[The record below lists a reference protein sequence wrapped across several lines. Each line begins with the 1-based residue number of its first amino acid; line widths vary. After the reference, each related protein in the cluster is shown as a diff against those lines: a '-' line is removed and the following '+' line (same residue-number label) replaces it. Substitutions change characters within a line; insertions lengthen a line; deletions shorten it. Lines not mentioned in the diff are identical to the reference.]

1 MDDHAAPNCLTEWF
15 QALRPLRALHVRV
28 HRGSGGGLPLP
39 WEGLSHEKDSD
50 WSSCLPAGVRPGVFE
65 SAVDELDRLDPD
77 ASFDLGFCPDG
88 FEGLPAGACD
98 AVVQELRSRCRF
110 LAVGVSRAGGARR
123 LRVAARRSGLGLSG
137 SAVLDRGRA
146 GDRDFLLIRGG
157 SESRVG
163 PREGR
168 IVYLSPNREIRGG
181 VKVLYNHV
189 DVLNSIGIPAALAVR
204 EVKNVPASW
213 WAWNPR
219 TLAFMDRA
227 AVRTTPND
235 VVVIPEFRFR
245 EAAKYQ
251 HVAGRLLFVQN
262 PGLCFEVE
270 TWRGRGY
277 EGVLTLG
284 CPDGTKSKLHEFL
297 LERTDLPIFPITN
310 HYSDD
315 PWGKAVA
322 KRVPGRVL
330 CLPRKG
336 PEFVAR
342 LRREFAGAVAVD
354 DAPQPQMAVEYAKSD
369 VYVHTGFP
377 EGQPMPPI
385 EAMASGCI
393 VCGFTGLGGLDV
405 MRDGCTA
412 FVAPDGDYE
421 ALAAVVRRALSDPAR
436 EAIRE
441 SGRRLAAQFRRS
453 VAAEELRR
461 CYREWVPTL
470 GMRPR
475 SRLGRAAN
483 RVRAAVFGVV

>member
-1 MDDHAAPNCLTEWF
+1 MDDDVAQDCLTAWF
-15 QALRPLRALHVRV
+15 EALRPLRTLHVRSD
-28 HRGSGGGLPLP
+28 GSSCESRPFPWKGLTR
-39 WEGLSHEKDSD
+39 EKDSD
-50 WSSCLPAGVRPGVFE
+50 WSASLPAEIRPGVFE
-65 SAVDELDRLDPD
+65 SVVGELDQLNPQASYDIGYCPEALDD
-77 ASFDLGFCPDG
+77 
-88 FEGLPAGACD
+88 LPAGAAE
-98 AVVQELRSRCRF
+98 AVLEELRSRCRF
-110 LAVGVSRAGGARR
+110 LAVGFARTGNARRRLVAGWQGAR
-123 LRVAARRSGLGLSG
+123 LAR
-137 SAVLDRGRA
+137 SAVLDRGRV
-146 GDRDFLLIRGG
+146 GGREYLLIRGG
-157 SESRVG
+157 TGDRAAPGESRV
-163 PREGR
+163 
-168 IVYLSPNREIRGG
+168 VYLSPNREIRGG

-189 DVLNSIGIPAALAVR
+189 DVLNSIGIPAVLAVR
-204 EVKNVPASW
+204 EGTNVPASW

-219 TLAFMDRA
+219 TLAFSARA
-227 AVRTTPND
+227 AVRTTPGD

-284 CPDGTKSKLHEFL
+284 CPDGTKSKLHEHL

-336 PEFVAR
+336 PEYVAR
-342 LRREFAGAVAVD
+342 LRREFDGVVAVD
-354 DAPQPQMAVEYAKSD
+354 DLPQPRMAVEYAKSD

-385 EAMASGCI
+385 EAMLSGCI

-405 MRDGCTA
+405 MRDGRTA
-412 FVAPDGDYE
+412 FTAPDGDYE
-421 ALAAVVRRALSDPAR
+421 ALSAAVRRALFDPAR
-436 EAIRE
+436 ETIRDA
-441 SGRRLAAQFRRS
+441 GRRLAAKFHRA
-453 VAAEELRR
+453 VAADELRR
-461 CYREWVPTL
+461 CYREWVPSL

-475 SRLGRAAN
+475 SRLGLAAN